1 LDKVGISIFAVIFS
15 LFPLVILI
23 YMMTKR
29 KSVPSN
35 IALPI
40 SAGIVYAIHL
50 VYFGSDPN
58 LINATVIKGILG
70 ALTPISIILGAVLL
84 TKTMRFSGAGQ
95 VVREWLTEI
104 SSNRVAQLMVIGWA
118 FSFMIEGA
126 SGFGTPA
133 AVSAP
138 ILVALGFEPMP
149 VAILA
154 LVMNS
159 VPVSFGAVGTPTWFG
174 LGALGLSHDMLL
186 KISTN
191 TAFIHAV
198 AALIIPLLALAFV
211 VSWREIFSNL
221 VFVYLS
227 VLSCVLPYVLLATVN
242 YEFPAL
248 VGGAV
253 GFCMSILLAKKG
265 VGLAPSASL
274 PSPSR
279 EVAQVTKK
287 RLMKAFFPL
296 IGVIFL
302 LILTRIPE
310 LGIKGLLNA
319 EAPAFQISLGSLGEF
334 SVSAA
339 LVLELEK
346 VFLTEVAWVYKAL
359 FVPALIPFFVICA
372 VSVPFF
378 GLKKAVVKQ
387 IWSESLNQM
396 KVPVVT
402 LTGAMVMVELMMVG
416 GEKAQTMLIGKA
428 FAEITGQGW
437 QYAAAF
443 LGALGSFFSGS
454 ATVSNL
460 TFGGIQDSISQSV
473 GLDQSL
479 VLSLQSVGAAMGN
492 MVCINNIIAVCSIL
506 GIYNQEGF
514 ILKRTVIPMGVYG
527 IIAGLLGL
535 GLN

>member
-1 LDKVGISIFAVIFS
+1 MINPRDVIVA
-15 LFPLVILI
+15 LVPLVILI
-23 YMMTKR
+23 AMMTKK

-35 IALPI
+35 IALPV
-40 SAGIVYAIHL
+40 SAGMVYVMHL
-50 VYFGSDPN
+50 VYFGSDAN
-58 LINATVIKGILG
+58 LVNATVVKGILG
-70 ALTPISIILGAVLL
+70 ALTPISIIWGAVLL
-84 TKTMRFSGAGQ
+84 TKTMGLSGAGK
-95 VVREWLTEI
+95 VVREWLTGI
-104 SSNRVAQLMVIGWA
+104 SPNRVAQLMLIGWA

-138 ILVALGFEPMP
+138 VLVALGFEPIP
-149 VAILA
+149 VAILT

-174 LGALGLSHDMLL
+174 LGALGLSHQMLL
-186 KISTN
+186 QIGIR
-191 TAFIHAV
+191 TALIHAV

-211 VSWREIFSNL
+211 VSWREIFRNL
-221 VFVYLS
+221 AFVYLS
-227 VLSCVLPYVLLATVN
+227 VLSCVVPYLLLAKVN
-242 YEFPAL
+242 YEFPSL
-248 VGGAV
+248 LGGAV
-253 GFCMSILLAKKG
+253 GFFISILLAKKG
-265 VGLAPSASL
+265 IGLAPSASPL
-274 PSPSR
+274 ASPQEEIAGVNR
-279 EVAQVTKK
+279 K

-296 IGVIFL
+296 LGTIFL
-302 LILTRIPE
+302 LIVTRIPA

-319 EAPAFQISLGSLGEF
+319 ETPDLQIPLGSLGEF

-339 LVLELEK
+339 LVLDLEK
-346 VFLTEVAWVYKAL
+346 IFLTKVAWVYKAL

-378 GLKKAVVKQ
+378 RLKRAVVKQ
-387 IWSESLNQM
+387 IWSESLDRM

-402 LTGAMVMVELMMVG
+402 LVGAMVMVELMMVG
-416 GEKAQTMLIGKA
+416 GESAQTMLIGKA
-428 FAEITGQGW
+428 FAEISGAAW
-437 QYAAAF
+437 QYVAAF
-443 LGALGSFFSGS
+443 LGALGAFFSGS

-460 TFGGIQDSISQSV
+460 TFGGIQDSISRSV
-473 GLDQSL
+473 GLDQTL

-527 IIAGLLGL
+527 IIAGLAGL
-535 GLN
+535 AL

>member
-1 LDKVGISIFAVIFS
+1 MVSPWDVIGA
-15 LFPLVILI
+15 LFPLIILI
-23 YMMTKR
+23 YMMTR
-29 KSVPSN
+29 KKNVPSH
-35 IALPI
+35 IALPF
-40 SAGIVYAIHL
+40 SAAMVYVIHL

-58 LINATVIKGILG
+58 VINATVVKGILG
-70 ALTPISIILGAVLL
+70 ALTPISIIWGAVLL
-84 TKTMRFSGAGQ
+84 TKTMRLSGAGQ
-95 VVREWLTEI
+95 VVMEWLTGI
-104 SSNRVAQLMVIGWA
+104 TANRVAQLMLIGWA
-118 FSFMIEGA
+118 FSFMMEGA

-138 ILVALGFEPMP
+138 VLVALGFEPIP

-154 LVMNS
+154 LIMNS

-174 LGALGLSHDMLL
+174 LGPLGLSHQMLL
-186 KISTN
+186 KIGLK
-191 TAFIHAV
+191 TAFIHSV
-198 AALIIPLLALAFV
+198 AALIIPVLALAFV
-211 VSWREIFSNL
+211 VRWKEILRNL
-221 VFVYLS
+221 IFVYLS
-227 VLSCVLPYVLLATVN
+227 VLSCVVPYVILATVN
-242 YEFPAL
+242 YEFPSL

-253 GFCMSILLAKKG
+253 GFFLSILFAKKG
-265 VGLAPSASL
+265 IGLAPSAYSA
-274 PSPSR
+274 PSSQ
-279 EVAQVTKK
+279 EIAGVNKK

-296 IGVIFL
+296 LGIIFL
-302 LILTRIPE
+302 LIVTRIPE

-319 EAPAFQISLGSLGEF
+319 ETPALKMPLGSLGEF

-339 LVLELEK
+339 LVLGLEQ

-378 GLKKAVVKQ
+378 GLKRGVVKE
-387 IWSESLNQM
+387 IWSESLDQM

-402 LTGAMVMVELMMVG
+402 LMGAMVMVELMMVG
-416 GEKAQTMLIGKA
+416 GEKAQTMLIGKT
-428 FAEITGQGW
+428 FAKISGQGW
-437 QYAAAF
+437 QYVAAF

-460 TFGGIQDSISQSV
+460 TFGGIQDSISRSV

-535 GLN
+535 AFKT

>member
-1 LDKVGISIFAVIFS
+1 MSNPWDVIGA
-15 LFPLVILI
+15 LFPLIILI
-23 YMMTKR
+23 YMMTKK

-40 SAGIVYAIHL
+40 SAGMVYAIHL
-50 VYFGSDPN
+50 VYFRSDPN
-58 LINATVIKGILG
+58 LINATVVKGILG
-70 ALTPISIILGAVLL
+70 ALTPISIIWGAVLL
-84 TKTMRFSGAGQ
+84 TKTMGRSGAGQ
-95 VVREWLTEI
+95 VVRQWLTGV
-104 SSNRVAQLMVIGWA
+104 SCNRVAQLMLIGWA

-138 ILVALGFEPMP
+138 VLVALGFEPIP

-154 LVMNS
+154 LIMNS

-174 LGALGLSHDMLL
+174 LGPLGLSHPVLL
-186 KISTN
+186 KIGLN
-191 TAFIHAV
+191 TAVIHGV
-198 AALIIPLLALAFV
+198 AALIIPILALAFV
-211 VSWREIFSNL
+211 VSWREIFRNL

-227 VLSCVLPYVLLATVN
+227 VLSCVVPYIMLATVN
-242 YEFPAL
+242 YEFPSL

-253 GFCMSILLAKKG
+253 GFFISILLAKKG

-274 PSPSR
+274 LTPSQ
-279 EVAQVTKK
+279 EIIGVNK
-287 RLMKAFFPL
+287 RRLLKAFFPL
-296 IGVIFL
+296 LGTIFL
-302 LILTRIPE
+302 LVVTRIPM

-319 EAPAFQISLGSLGEF
+319 ETPALQIPLGSFGEF

-346 VFLTEVAWVYKAL
+346 VFLADVAWVYKAL

-378 GLKKAVVKQ
+378 GIKRAVVKQ
-387 IWSESLNQM
+387 IWSESLGQM

-402 LTGAMVMVELMMVG
+402 LVGAMVMVELMMVG
-416 GEKAQTMLIGKA
+416 GEKAETMLIGKA
-428 FAEITGQGW
+428 FAEISGPGW
-437 QYAAAF
+437 QYVAAF
-443 LGALGSFFSGS
+443 LGALGAFFSGS

-460 TFGGIQDSISQSV
+460 TFGGIQDSISKSV
-473 GLDQSL
+473 GLDQTL

-514 ILKRTVIPMGVYG
+514 ILKRTVIPMVAYG

-535 GLN
+535 VV